1 MAKAKEEKKEEFDLT
16 KIKEEIKDY
25 VDLQVKKGI
34 RDELDKT
41 YNKIIRQKKRR
52 IFFKNLLILILLCI
66 IGFLIYLLNENR
78 YFENYLTHNQNT
90 INNETN
96 VNKDVNKD
104 VNKER
109 SLNELKK
116 EYAYLLDNIYI
127 NESSIYLKDYY
138 NGNLTSE
145 LKNYLS
151 FNLVDLNKLSID
163 NDSLVID
170 CDTLNVSYA
179 KLFNDNIENIT
190 FNYNGSKIN
199 YFKALKIYLTNKD
212 IKKDN
217 SNIKREITSIKVD
230 NNLIKISTVEG
241 LIKDNKLFNVL
252 TNEEIKK
259 YHNDSLINYQDKLNK
274 ITYTFKNKKLESIK

>member
-41 YNKIIRQKKRR
+41 YNKIIRQKKRK

-78 YFENYLTHNQNT
+78 YFENYLTHNENT

-96 VNKDVNKD
+96 VNKDVNKE
-104 VNKER
+104 K

-127 NESSIYLKDYY
+127 NESSVYLKDYY

-217 SNIKREITSIKVD
+217 SNIKREIISIKVD

-259 YHNDSLINYQDKLNK
+259 YHNDSLTNYQDKLNK
-274 ITYTFKNKKLESIK
+274 ITYTFKNEKLESIK

>member
-41 YNKIIRQKKRR
+41 YNKIIRQKKRK

-78 YFENYLTHNQNT
+78 YFENYLTHNENT

-96 VNKDVNKD
+96 VNKDVNKE
-104 VNKER
+104 K

-127 NESSIYLKDYY
+127 NESSVYLKDYY

-217 SNIKREITSIKVD
+217 SNIKREIISIKVD

-241 LIKDNKLFNVL
+241 LIKDNKLFNIL

-259 YHNDSLINYQDKLNK
+259 YHNDSLTNYQDKLNK
-274 ITYTFKNKKLESIK
+274 ITYTFKNEKLESIK